1 MTGNQEQTSSMDS
14 QQLCDPTNAVFVW
27 VKMGEIFG
35 SAWKASFG
43 AAPNSMWVEQLSKLT
58 DVDIRRGFNK
68 MFRDDSDY
76 PPNLKKFLDF
86 CKPDVV
92 EDFKKQEREGYQW
105 IARNRLPKT
114 QNDAVRKRERAIQ
127 DKYPVGLSKD
137 EIYRLFDEKR
147 FFTEEAL

>member
-1 MTGNQEQTSSMDS
+1 MDS

-35 SAWKASFG
+35 STWKASFG
-43 AAPNSMWVEQLSKLT
+43 TTPNSMWVEQLSKLT

-92 EDFKKQEREGYQW
+92 EDFKKQERD
-105 IARNRLPKT
+105 T
-114 QNDAVRKRERAIQ
+114 QLYLEKCRTVKNSDSVKKEHLRIMHAL
-127 DKYPVGLSKD
+127 VGIK
-137 EIYRLFDEKR
+137 EK
-147 FFTEEAL
+147 